1 MKQGERYCLDVFVNH
16 CVPIVPDPKRTF
28 KSSELIGHTTS
39 QKPLDHAP
47 PPEAIA
53 YNIYNVELPHK
64 QMQNVHLKSFKVV
77 QSTFPYTTVSVKSQT
92 SCAMVSTV
100 PGTGDLVSCC
110 QDLPGAPRE
119 SRGWLGSLEIHTVRH
134 GLMFVSC
141 IVPYIS
147 HILMILHVFILISI
161 SVWLNVCVCVHVRMQ
176 Q

>member
-1 MKQGERYCLDVFVNH
+1 MQHRCRDDTHKSTSVPKAFDSSLCGEKVRPRC
-16 CVPIVPDPKRTF
+16 K
-28 KSSELIGHTTS
+28 
-39 QKPLDHAP
+39 
-47 PPEAIA
+47 
-53 YNIYNVELPHK
+53 NVELPHK